1 MDYEIIA
8 RLDSVQAKNV
18 EISEAVTLLRS
29 SAFSFR
35 PMLGGACESGIAR
48 YFSGKLIKCNSIRRK
63 KLFGLGRGYC
73 CPCSKWI
80 LRFHVLSKELKIDN
94 AE

>member
-48 YFSGKLIKCNSIRRK
+48 YFSGKLIKCNSIRQK
-63 KLFGLGRGYC
+63 KTFWLGYR
-73 CPCSKWI
+73 I
-80 LRFHVLSKELKIDN
+80 LLPLLKVDSTVSCAFKRIEN
-94 AE
+94 